1 MPKTNRRPTLYDVAK
16 RAGVS
21 LGTASNALSNP
32 DKVRK
37 STYERL
43 MQAVAELG
51 YLRDGAARAL
61 ASRRTHTIGAIYP
74 TLNNPIF
81 AHSTHSMQQTL
92 WERGYQLLIASHEY
106 QIKNELKLL
115 QSVIER
121 GIDGLIMVGTD
132 HRPEIFAL
140 LEARNLPYVLTWST
154 DDTEHPHCVGIS
166 NFAAAYDL
174 GRFLLKKGHERVA
187 ICGGDPSINERA
199 RGRRDGVI
207 HAFAEQGIPVP
218 AERLL
223 FAEFSYQGG
232 RAGLRQALALED
244 RPTVVT
250 FGTDLQAVGALDEAR
265 RLNVK
270 VPEEISIVG
279 FDGIDEGRHIQPS
292 LATVLLPAHEV
303 GQKAAERIVEL
314 IEGKTLPPTQPLK
327 HEIIDGN
334 SLLDLSG
341 LA

>member
-1 MPKTNRRPTLYDVAK
+1 MTQRKRRPTLSDVAQ
-16 RAGVS
+16 RANVS

-37 STYERL
+37 ETYQRV
-43 MQAVAELG
+43 MSAVQELG

-92 WERGYQLLIASHEY
+92 WSHGYQLLIASHEY
-106 QIKNELKLL
+106 HIENELKLL
-115 QSVIER
+115 QSFIER

-166 NFAAAYDL
+166 NFDAAYDL
-174 GRFLLKKGHERVA
+174 GSFLLAKGHEQIA
-187 ICGGDPSINERA
+187 ICGGDPEINERA
-199 RGRRDGVI
+199 RGRRNGVI
-207 HAFAEQGIPVP
+207 HALSEQGIEIPSH
-218 AERLL
+218 RLL

-232 RAGLRQALALED
+232 RSGLRKVLDLKD
-244 RPTVVT
+244 PPTVVT
-250 FGTDLQAVGALDEAR
+250 FGTDLQAIGALDEAR
-265 RLNVK
+265 RLNVN
-270 VPEEISIVG
+270 VPDDISIVG
-279 FDGIDEGRHIQPS
+279 FDGIDEGKHIQPS

-303 GQKAAERIVEL
+303 GQKAAQRIVEL
-314 IEGKTLPPTQPLK
+314 IKGKQLPPTRPLQHK
-327 HEIIDGN
+327 IIDGD
-334 SLLDLSG
+334 SLKDFS
-341 LA
+341 